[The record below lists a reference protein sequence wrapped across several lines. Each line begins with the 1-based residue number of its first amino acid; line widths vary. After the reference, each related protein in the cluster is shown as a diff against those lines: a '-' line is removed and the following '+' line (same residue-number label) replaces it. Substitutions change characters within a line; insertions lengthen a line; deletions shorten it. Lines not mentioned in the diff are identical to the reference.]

1 MMSTKSRKQDHLDIC
16 AEECIEYSRRGG
28 FECMD
33 FLHNALPELDFGD
46 IKLESE
52 FFGKKIFP
60 IMITAMTG
68 GGDGS
73 GKINL
78 ALAEA
83 AEKHGFALGLGSQRP
98 MLEGGSEQSYK
109 VRKAAPSIPILGNIG
124 AAQLAQHPMEKI
136 EGLVSKIEADGLAI
150 HLNVLQEMVQLEG
163 DRNFKGVLRNIEKV
177 CEKLDVPVMVKETGA
192 GIGREAALKLRDVGV
207 KWIDIAGAGGTSWSK
222 VEYERG
228 GAPTGFE
235 EWGLPTAV
243 TILMCKDV
251 LPVVGSGGVRNGVDA
266 AKAITLG
273 ASAAGASRPFLLAYN
288 DKKLDGM
295 CAEWKQQMRICAM
308 LTGCKDVDALKKA
321 PFAVT
326 GWLKDWLE

>member
-1 MMSTKSRKQDHLDIC
+1 MSTKSRKQDHLDIC
-16 AEECIEYSRRGG
+16 AEEGIEHSRRGG

-33 FLHNALPELDFGD
+33 FLHNALPELDFND

-68 GGDGS
+68 GGNGA
-73 GKINL
+73 GRINT

-98 MLEGGSEQSYK
+98 MLEGGGAQSYML
-109 VRKAAPSIPILGNIG
+109 RKAAPSIPVLGNIG
-124 AAQLAQHPMEKI
+124 AAQLGQYPMEKI
-136 EGLVSKIEADGLAI
+136 EGLVSKVEADGLAI
-150 HLNVLQEMVQLEG
+150 HLNVLQEMVQPEG
-163 DRNFKGVLRNIEKV
+163 DRNFKGVLKSIGKV
-177 CEKLDVPVMVKETGA
+177 CERLDVPVMVKETGA
-192 GIGREAALKLRDVGV
+192 GIGRDAALKLREVGV
-207 KWIDIAGAGGTSWSK
+207 KWLDVSGSGGTSWSK

-228 GAPTGFE
+228 GTPPGFG

-251 LPVVGSGGVRNGVDA
+251 LPVVGSGGVRSGVDA
-266 AKAITLG
+266 AKAVTLG

-288 DKKLDGM
+288 DKRLDAM

-308 LTGCKDVDALKKA
+308 LTGCRDVDALKKA